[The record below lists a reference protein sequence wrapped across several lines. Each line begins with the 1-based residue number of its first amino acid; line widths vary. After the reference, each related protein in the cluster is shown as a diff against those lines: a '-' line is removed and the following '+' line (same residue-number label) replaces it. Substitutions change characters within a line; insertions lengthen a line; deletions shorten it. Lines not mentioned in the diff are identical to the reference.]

1 MRILLTAISCVALSA
16 GAALAAPAPTPAP
29 ATPPKTYLSAA
40 EVQALAAAAAQ
51 RAQGN
56 PLVAQPMIGLLPY
69 VANLEYRTA
78 VGPAAVHE
86 TEAELFYVI
95 DGSGVLVTGGKLTGE
110 TRANPENRRGVG
122 VEGGTTR
129 NVGKGD
135 VFIVPEGVPHWFSR
149 INGTLVMMS
158 LHVPHNAGNPR

>member
-1 MRILLTAISCVALSA
+1 MRILLTAACGLMLSA
-16 GAALAAPAPTPAP
+16 GTAMAAAAPAPAP
-29 ATPPKTYLSAA
+29 PPKTYLSAA
-40 EVQALAAAAAQ
+40 EVQALAASAAQ
-51 RAQGN
+51 RTQGA
-56 PLVAQPMIGLLPY
+56 PLVAQPMVGLSPY

-110 TRANPENRRGVG
+110 TRANPENLRGTG
-122 VEGGTTR
+122 VEGGQTR
-129 NVGKGD
+129 NVAKGD
-135 VFIVPEGVPHWFSR
+135 IFIVPEGVPHWFSR